1 MLGLRHR
8 TVGQHRAALGTGDS
22 LLAKTSPSATT
33 EHSLLGIN
41 FPLVTTEHNLLGIN
55 FHSTQQ
61 TRAKQT
67 SKESKTV
74 DEGKDATR
82 TMLDQTLEVKT
93 MEGEMGGPRMAL
105 LVVLPRTAET
115 ASATKTTMGDFQLR
129 RKQQKW

>member
-22 LLAKTSPSATT
+22 LLAKTFPLETT
-33 EHSLLGIN
+33 EHGLLGIN
-41 FPLVTTEHNLLGIN
+41 FPLVTTEHSLLGKI

-67 SKESKTV
+67 SLESKTV

-82 TMLDQTLEVKT
+82 TM
-93 MEGEMGGPRMAL
+93 
-105 LVVLPRTAET
+105 
-115 ASATKTTMGDFQLR
+115 
-129 RKQQKW
+129 

>member
-22 LLAKTSPSATT
+22 LSGINFPLVTTEHSLLGINFPLATT
-33 EHSLLGIN
+33 EYSLLGIN

-55 FHSTQQ
+55 FHSTQW

-82 TMLDQTLEVKT
+82 TM
-93 MEGEMGGPRMAL
+93 
-105 LVVLPRTAET
+105 
-115 ASATKTTMGDFQLR
+115 
-129 RKQQKW
+129 